1 MLLTQRRCRS
11 FLLSKATGDVWNSN
25 TSYPTQHTQAIITS
39 LPSSPFINSLHPTL
53 LYIFMHLF
61 FIILLYNL
69 KKKQTNTN
77 NSIKSKWSI
86 YVYITIQ
93 QTKMASGEV
102 RFWDEQILFWLHY
115 QIRPL
120 KCLSHTYIYIYNV
133 SNISYFRNP
142 LSMTTLLVPVQV
154 MTSCNSNVM
163 STIQSVSFLIVR
175 EIASLHAYG

>member
-1 MLLTQRRCRS
+1 MFEIPIHLTPPSTQRPP
-11 FLLSKATGDVWNSN
+11 LLH
-25 TSYPTQHTQAIITS
+25 YHHHHS
-39 LPSSPFINSLHPTL
+39 LIPSIPLC
-53 LYIFMHLF
+53 YIFLCAF
-61 FIILLYNL
+61 SSLYSNL
-69 KKKQTNTN
+69 KKKTNTN

-154 MTSCNSNVM
+154 MTSCNCNVM